1 MHCLSHIQLSKMTR
15 RAAGFVLV
23 LLLIIALCLPGS
35 IKPSAAQGNGQSL
48 PALPDRSILDKIVKD
63 TGGPSITPLGIPAP
77 ISNQLLTMAIM
88 LNAGPISGKNNLQPD
103 QFFDIPHA
111 VYFVS
116 FDSGLKSIL
125 VPMANLSNAQLA
137 SNMQT
142 TDGVP
147 AFLLGGTF
155 AFDSGVMM
163 LVVTWKD
170 KNANKPSELRV
181 YTLTNGALQY
191 TTPYKLFYRKFK
203 GTKEGKVAPGDQ
215 GIILAARETC
225 FAVGL
230 DQVCYSPNKQDKQTD
245 PKAAAAMS
253 DAVTALSK
261 VYTFTAKIDTDGAL
275 AEIAGTNWR
284 TQCAAKLAAA
294 TGIPSM
300 PTITECS
307 ATMAFAGVS
316 DTQPGQ
322 PIGAIHL
329 VKDIQ
334 QPAYDLKGNNV
345 GKLTAGNYLI
355 IDATPDL
362 TDAGTPAV
370 LILVNTDGKSHFL
383 IPSQVIEGFADSDDK
398 DNNSRKGQAGIKDA
412 TVGAHG
418 F

>member
-1 MHCLSHIQLSKMTR
+1 MIKG
-15 RAAGFVLV
+15 AAGFCLT

-35 IKPSAAQGNGQSL
+35 IKPGNAQGNGQPL
-48 PALPDRSILDKIVKD
+48 PALPDRSVLDKIVKE
-63 TGGPSITPLGIPAP
+63 TGGPGITPLGVPSP

-88 LNAGPISGKNNLQPD
+88 LNAGLISGKNNLQAD

-116 FDSGLKSIL
+116 LDSGLKSIL
-125 VPMANLSNAQLA
+125 VPMVNLSSAQLA

-142 TDGVP
+142 PDGVP
-147 AFLLGGTF
+147 AFMLGGAF
-155 AFDSGVMM
+155 AFDSGPMM

-170 KNANKPSELRV
+170 NNSKKPSELRV
-181 YTLTNGALQY
+181 YTLTNGALKY
-191 TTPYKLFYRKFK
+191 STPYKLFYRQFK

-230 DQVCYSPNKQDKQTD
+230 DQVCYSPDKQDKQAD
-245 PKAAAAMS
+245 PKAAAALS

-261 VYTFTAKIDTDGAL
+261 VYTFTAKIDADGAL

-284 TQCAAKLAAA
+284 TQCAAKLASA
-294 TGIPSM
+294 TAIPSM
-300 PTITECS
+300 ASITECS

-316 DTQPGQ
+316 DVQPGQ

-345 GKLTAGNYLI
+345 GKLPAGNYLI
-355 IDATPDL
+355 VDATPDL

-370 LILVNTDGKSHFL
+370 LMLVNADGKTHFL
-383 IPSQVIEGFADSDDK
+383 LPSQVIEGFGDSDDK